1 TGLGLALTKRI
12 VEAQGGR
19 VGVSSTP
26 GVGSVFFAVLP
37 RTPRA
42 LALPDP
48 PPRADATRASAP
60 SVLVIEDDP
69 RDRAWLADTLAAA
82 GYSVESA
89 PTAAAALA
97 RCRTQRFDA
106 IILDL
111 LLLDGSGLEVLKT
124 MRAGGPNRDTPVI
137 VVTVVAEKGTGAG
150 FYVHD
155 ILVKPVLGEQLLAS
169 LKRAQL
175 APDNSRPILVVD
187 DDAQALKLA
196 DKTLHQLGY
205 RAICR
210 SDAKTALQAARQQR
224 PAAVIL
230 DLVMPKIDGFEFL
243 KRLRQSAAGRR
254 TPVIVWTVKDLTQK
268 ERQRLE
274 ASAQA
279 IMLKSLGATALV
291 KELAAYIPTVV
302 GAASD
307 SEPTRGR

>member
-1 TGLGLALTKRI
+1 
-12 VEAQGGR
+12 
-19 VGVSSTP
+19 
-26 GVGSVFFAVLP
+26 
-37 RTPRA
+37 
-42 LALPDP
+42 
-48 PPRADATRASAP
+48 
-60 SVLVIEDDP
+60 
-69 RDRAWLADTLAAA
+69 
-82 GYSVESA
+82 
-89 PTAAAALA
+89 
-97 RCRTQRFDA
+97 
-106 IILDL
+106 
-111 LLLDGSGLEVLKT
+111 GSGLEVLKT
-124 MRAGGPNRDTPVI
+124 IRAAGPNRDTPVI

-279 IMLKSLGATALV
+279 IMLKSLGA
-291 KELAAYIPTVV
+291 
-302 GAASD
+302 AASD
-307 SEPTRGR
+307 TLILGLTAYAMKGDEERVLAAGCDGYVAKPIDTRTFPALVARYLAS